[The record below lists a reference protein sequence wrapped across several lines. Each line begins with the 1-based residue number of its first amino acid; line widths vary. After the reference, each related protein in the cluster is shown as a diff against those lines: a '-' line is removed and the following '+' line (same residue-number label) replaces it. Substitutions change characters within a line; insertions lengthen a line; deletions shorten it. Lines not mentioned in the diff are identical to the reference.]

1 MGQVKMAEKSKQNE
15 SERGNK
21 WTTICLDREFK
32 HELEKQMS
40 YGDSFQSFLKSE
52 LEINKED

>member
-1 MGQVKMAEKSKQNE
+1 MKMTGKSKQSENE
-15 SERGNK
+15 SGNK

-52 LEINKED
+52 LEINKGD